1 MKKNNFL
8 NPKTSRK
15 FFKFVNARL
24 KNSKT
29 APFLNNGNGTDIYED
44 IDKANLFNDYFASVF
59 TTDDGLLPYFNV
71 RSEGSLHHVIFSE
84 EIVFQALKNMKFSLL
99 TLLSK

>member
-1 MKKNNFL
+1 MNEEKQLFKSKDL
-8 NPKTSRK
+8 SK

-29 APFLNNGNGTDIYED
+29 TPFLNNGNGTDIYED
-44 IDKANLFNDYFASVF
+44 IYKANLFNDYFASVF
-59 TTDDGLLPYFNV
+59 TTDNGLLPYFNV

-84 EIVFQALKNMKFSLL
+84 EIVFQALKKHEIFFIV
-99 TLLSK
+99 